1 MTRDTIAAIAT
12 PLGQGGIAIVRVSG
26 PEACAIVARLL
37 ERGDRPLRPRHV
49 YVSKLRDRPGGSA
62 IDEVLVFT
70 MRAPHS
76 YTGEDTAEIQCHGG
90 SVVSGRV
97 LQAVIEAGARP
108 AAPGEFTRRAFANGR
123 LDLAQAEAVADLI
136 AARSDAAQRLAW
148 SQLEGH
154 LSTRVETLRESVVAA
169 RALCEAAIDF
179 ADEDLPELENTRLA
193 QEIARVRDAVAALAA
208 TFARTRVRY
217 EGARA
222 VLVGRPNVGK
232 SSVLNALAGRERAIV
247 TPVAGTTRDVLEAA
261 ITVCGVPVVVAD
273 TAGLRETDDLVER
286 AGVERTRA
294 ALADAGC
301 ALAVFDGSAALDAA
315 DRAVAAAVRGRPL
328 VAIVNKRDLP
338 AVTTTEDVV
347 ALLGDAPI
355 VELSALRGDGLGAL
369 EAAIARVLLAGGE
382 GDDAEVGIFRERHR
396 DAVRRAAEN
405 LARAAQTLDAG
416 APLELVASDLA
427 AAADALGTITG
438 VVTSEDVLDRVFAE
452 FCIGK

>member
-1 MTRDTIAAIAT
+1 MTRLQSSIEHDGVAGRNAAREIDAS
-12 PLGQGGIAIVRVSG
+12 PVQAPGIRNQDGPRNRDGPGGWVILDE
-26 PEACAIVARLL
+26 PELHL
-37 ERGDRPLRPRHV
+37 HGDVDDLRPLAHG
-49 YVSKLRDRPGGSA
+49 L
-62 IDEVLVFT
+62 
-70 MRAPHS
+70 PHQVGV
-76 YTGEDTAEIQCHGG
+76 TG
-90 SVVSGRV
+90 
-97 LQAVIEAGARP
+97 
-108 AAPGEFTRRAFANGR
+108 
-123 LDLAQAEAVADLI
+123 
-136 AARSDAAQRLAW
+136 
-148 SQLEGH
+148 
-154 LSTRVETLRESVVAA
+154 VVAA

-193 QEIARVRDAVAALAA
+193 QEIARVRDAVAALTA

-261 ITVCGVPVVVAD
+261 ITVCGVPVIVAD
-273 TAGLRETDDLVER
+273 TAGLRETDDVVER
-286 AGVERTRA
+286 AGVERTHA

-315 DRAVAAAVRGRPL
+315 DRAVAAAVRDRPL

-382 GDDAEVGIFRERHR
+382 GDEAEVGIFRERHR

-427 AAADALGTITG
+427 AAARALGTITG
-438 VVTSEDVLDRVFAE
+438 EVTSEDVLDRVFAE

>member
-1 MTRDTIAAIAT
+1 MRDTIAAIAT
-12 PLGQGGIAIVRVSG
+12 PLGQGGIAVVRVSG
-26 PEACAIVARLL
+26 PDAATIVARLL
-37 ERGDRPLRPRHV
+37 ERGDRPLRPRRV
-49 YVSKLRDRPGGSA
+49 YVGKLLDRAGGSA

-70 MRAPHS
+70 MCAPHS

-90 SVVSGRV
+90 SIVSGRV
-97 LQAVIEAGARP
+97 LHAVLEAGARP
-108 AAPGEFTRRAFANGR
+108 AAPGEFTRRAFVNGR

-154 LSTRVETLRESVVAA
+154 LSARVETLRTSIVAA

-179 ADEDLPELENTRLA
+179 ADEDLPELDNARLA
-193 QEIARVRDAVAALAA
+193 HELGRIRAEVDALAA

-247 TPVAGTTRDVLEAA
+247 TPVPGTTRDVLEAA
-261 ITVCGVPVVVAD
+261 ITACGVPVVIAD
-273 TAGLRETDDLVER
+273 TAGLRDTNDVVER
-286 AGVERTRA
+286 AGVERTHA

-301 ALAVFDGSAALDAA
+301 ALAVFDGSAPLDTA
-315 DRAVAAAVRGRPL
+315 DHAVAAAVRDLPV
-328 VAIVNKRDLP
+328 VAILNKRDLP
-338 AVTTTEDVV
+338 AMTTKADVA
-347 ALLGDAPI
+347 ALVGDTAM
-355 VELSALRGDGLGAL
+355 VELSALRGDGLGDL
-369 EAAIARVLLAGGE
+369 EAAIARVLLADANRDE
-382 GDDAEVGIFRERHR
+382 AEVGIFRERHR
-396 DAVRRAAEN
+396 DAVRRAAAD
-405 LARAAQTLDAG
+405 LARAAQALEAG
-416 APLELVASDLA
+416 APLELVASDVA
-427 AAADALGTITG
+427 AAADALGAITG

>member
-12 PLGQGGIAIVRVSG
+12 PLGQGGIAVVRVSG
-26 PEACAIVARLL
+26 PDARAIVAQLL
-37 ERGDRPLRPRHV
+37 ERRGRPLQPRRVYVGKLLDRPA
-49 YVSKLRDRPGGSA
+49 GSA

-90 SVVSGRV
+90 SIVSGRV
-97 LQAVIEAGARP
+97 LQAVLEAGARP
-108 AAPGEFTRRAFANGR
+108 AAPGEFTRRAFVNGR

-154 LSTRVETLRESVVAA
+154 LSTRVETLRASVVAA

-193 QEIARVRDAVAALAA
+193 LALGRVREEVDALAA

-222 VLVGRPNVGK
+222 VFVGRPNVGK

-247 TPVAGTTRDVLEAA
+247 TPVAGTTRDVLEAT
-261 ITVCGVPVVVAD
+261 ITACGVPVVIAD
-273 TAGLRETDDLVER
+273 TAGLRDTDDVVER

-301 ALAVFDGSAALDAA
+301 ALAVFDGSAVLDAA
-315 DRAVAAAVRGRPL
+315 DHAVAAAVRGRPV

-338 AVTTTEDVV
+338 VVTTKDDVA
-347 ALLGDAPI
+347 ALVGDAAI
-355 VELSALRGDGLGAL
+355 VELSALRGDGLREL
-369 EAAIARVLLAGGE
+369 EAAIARVLLAGTD

-396 DAVRRAAEN
+396 DAARRAAVD
-405 LARAAQTLDAG
+405 LARAAQALDAG
-416 APLELVASDLA
+416 APLELVASDIA
-427 AAADALGTITG
+427 AAADALGAITG
-438 VVTSEDVLDRVFAE
+438 IVTSEDVLDRVFAE

>member
-1 MTRDTIAAIAT
+1 VTRDTIAAIAT

-26 PEACAIVARLL
+26 PHACSIVTSLFDGRA
-37 ERGDRPLRPRHV
+37 GSLRPRRV
-49 YVSKLRDRPGGSA
+49 YVGKLLDRPGGTP

-70 MRAPHS
+70 MRAPRS
-76 YTGEDTAEIQCHGG
+76 YTGEDTAEVQCHGG

-97 LQAVIEAGARP
+97 LQAVVDAGARP
-108 AAPGEFTRRAFANGR
+108 AAPGEFTRRAFVNGR

-154 LSTRVETLRESVVAA
+154 LSVRVDELRTSVIEA

-179 ADEDLPELENTRLA
+179 ADEDLPELENARLA
-193 QEIARVRDAVAALAA
+193 RELARIRREVEALAA
-208 TFARTRVRY
+208 TFARTHVRY

-261 ITVCGVPVVVAD
+261 VTLRGVPVVVAD
-273 TAGLRETDDLVER
+273 TAGIRDTEEVVER
-286 AGVERTRA
+286 AGVERAHA

-301 ALAVFDGSAALDAA
+301 VLAVFDGSCRLEAA
-315 DRAVAAAVRGRPL
+315 DHAVAAAVRGRP
-328 VAIVNKRDLP
+328 VIAILNKRDLP
-338 AVTTTEDVV
+338 LVTTKDDVS
-347 ALLGDAPI
+347 ALVGETAI
-355 VELSALRGDGLGAL
+355 VELSALRGDGLGDL
-369 EAAIARVLLAGGE
+369 EAAVARMLLAGSDRQDE
-382 GDDAEVGIFRERHR
+382 EVGIFRERHR
-396 DAVRRAAEN
+396 DAVQRASVD
-405 LARAAQTLDAG
+405 LARAEQALAG
-416 APLELVASDLA
+416 SAPLELVASDLA
-427 AAADALGTITG
+427 AAADALGSITG